1 MKYEDIEKAN
11 KQIRTMEIERKDK
24 KTGKISKKEY
34 AEVNQR
40 IKAFRMCYPDG
51 FIKTELIKDEDGIC
65 MFKAIVG
72 NTMHIFDFDGQS
84 QANTITEK
92 EYILGTGYAREERDS
107 SYINAT
113 SYIENCETSAV
124 GRALGM
130 CGFGIDTAIASYEE
144 MKSVENAELHN
155 RLEISVKI
163 KKLMASKK
171 VLPDEVYEQFN
182 KKSDDMSDEELL
194 EVVGWLE
201 SKK

>member
-1 MKYEDIEKAN
+1 MKYEDIERAN
-11 KQIRTMEIERKDK
+11 KQIKTLEIERKDK
-24 KTGKISKKEY
+24 KTGKVTKKEY

-51 FIKTELIKDEDGIC
+51 FIKTELIKEEDGIC
-65 MFKAIVG
+65 IFKAIVG
-72 NTMHIFDFDGQS
+72 YTMHIFDFDGQT
-84 QANTITEK
+84 QVKTITDK

-130 CGFGIDTAIASYEE
+130 CGFGIDTAVASYEE
-144 MKSVENAELHN
+144 MKQVESAELHN
-155 RLEISVKI
+155 RLQIQYQI
-163 KKLMASKK
+163 NKLMNSKK
-171 VLPDEVYEQFN
+171 ITPDEVVTQFN
-182 KKSDDMSDEELL
+182 KKSSDMTDEELL
-194 EVVGWLE
+194 EVVNWLE